1 MFASMAAYVAVL
13 FACCMAC
20 HGELYRL
27 RPPASRLSAYYLMI
41 AAGGAFGGLLVAG
54 AAPLVFRGYFEL
66 NVGLFATAL
75 LVSVALCLDPGSLF
89 RRGRLWWRYALLCV
103 ALAGLGAGLYVDA
116 ATTGRHAL
124 TMKRN
129 FYGVLKVEEYSVSD
143 PEQHYYC
150 LAHGGT
156 THGIQ
161 YASPEKRRVPT
172 SYYHAGSG
180 VGRAMLH
187 FPRQNRRIGVVG
199 LGTGTMAAWGR
210 AGDTLRFYEIN
221 EAVVKIARER
231 FSFLADSPAAIEVV
245 MGDARLN
252 LEREPDQKFDIL
264 VLDAFSSDA
273 IPAHLLTREAFQTY
287 RRHLRP
293 DGVMAVHISNRYL
306 NLKPVIRR
314 TAEALGYQAA
324 LIVVSSGVFDDDE
337 PEEAGSGYDSDWVL
351 LSNNAAFLS
360 QPEIRGVASEFS
372 ADLPAVEIWTDDK
385 SDLFSILEL
394 DSDSW
399 LAWLRR
405 RAG

>member
-1 MFASMAAYVAVL
+1 MAQVPV
-13 FACCMAC
+13 
-20 HGELYRL
+20 HIID
-27 RPPASRLSAYYLMI
+27 I
-41 AAGGAFGGLLVAG
+41 A
-54 AAPLVFRGYFEL
+54 
-66 NVGLFATAL
+66 
-75 LVSVALCLDPGSLF
+75 
-89 RRGRLWWRYALLCV
+89 
-103 ALAGLGAGLYVDA
+103 
-116 ATTGRHAL
+116 
-124 TMKRN
+124 
-129 FYGVLKVEEYSVSD
+129 
-143 PEQHYYC
+143 
-150 LAHGGT
+150 
-156 THGIQ
+156 
-161 YASPEKRRVPT
+161 
-172 SYYHAGSG
+172 
-180 VGRAMLH
+180 
-187 FPRQNRRIGVVG
+187 
-199 LGTGTMAAWGR
+199 
-210 AGDTLRFYEIN
+210 
-221 EAVVKIARER
+221 
-231 FSFLADSPAAIEVV
+231 
-245 MGDARLN
+245 
-252 LEREPDQKFDIL
+252 FDIL